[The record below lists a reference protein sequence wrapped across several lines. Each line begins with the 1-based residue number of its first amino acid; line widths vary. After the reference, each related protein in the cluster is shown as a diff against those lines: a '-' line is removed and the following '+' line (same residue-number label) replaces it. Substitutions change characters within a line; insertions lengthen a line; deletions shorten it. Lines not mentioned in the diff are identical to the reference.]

1 MLKNMAVIV
10 PQKHCRMWRCEK
22 MEEHVY
28 LKLHGRVKC
37 FIVSFRNTEQ
47 EAWSCCKDRGRAKG
61 AKEEK
66 EVSEAAGVF
75 LQPPVHSHPQPG
87 VAAAPLGCYT
97 PGRGLYQMLQGRF
110 IVL

>member
-10 PQKHCRMWRCEK
+10 PQKHCRMWGCEK
-22 MEEHVY
+22 MEEHAY

-37 FIVSFRNTEQ
+37 FIVSFRNTER

-66 EVSEAAGVF
+66 EVSEAVGVF
-75 LQPPVHSHPQPG
+75 LQPPVHSHLQPG
-87 VAAAPLGCYT
+87 VAAAPLGCYN
-97 PGRGLYQMLQGRF
+97 PGRILYQMLQGRV